1 MDQSSITQPVSRTN
15 WIRILLGLVFLACI
29 HAYKIKQSWH
39 EIPEQPASPISQPL
53 SSIIPT
59 IPPLTQSTI
68 SSINWPITQKST
80 TTAANSHWLELTIKS
95 GDTLASLF
103 NKAGLSSK
111 TLQLMLHDNPHAK
124 LLTRIKPG
132 QTIRLLVNQHQ
143 LDELI
148 LPMANE
154 ESLSIKRANTHYE
167 TTYHTKALREENQL
181 ITATVKTSLYET
193 AKQLHIPY
201 PLIRQMTEVF
211 HWEINFAR
219 DVHTG
224 DQFTLLYQ
232 AYFIGDKLVKTGD
245 ILALSYTTRNKTY
258 QAVRHQISANEIDYF
273 SPDGSSLKQGFSRYP
288 LEFSRISSLFSL
300 SRVHPILHYRRPH
313 QGIDLA
319 APTGTP
325 VRATGDGRIEKI
337 NRETGFGNM
346 IKISHQ
352 NTAYSS
358 IYAHLLRF
366 EKGLKRGNFVKR
378 GQIIGYVG
386 QTGLADGPH
395 CHYEFHVNHTP
406 RNPLTVNLP
415 KSSPVPS
422 KQLSTFKTKASQL
435 LAQLKRY
442 ETAHLHSNQTRN
454 KKV

>member
-1 MDQSSITQPVSRTN
+1 MDQSSTRQPISQAN
-15 WIRILLGLVFLACI
+15 WTKILLALIFLACI
-29 HAYKIKQSWH
+29 HLYRIKQSWH
-39 EIPEQPASPISQPL
+39 EAPPKPLLSSVPQFKIPPHAVAHSSLPSIKWPSKKQIQPALEVAARWQQF
-53 SSIIPT
+53 T
-59 IPPLTQSTI
+59 IRP
-68 SSINWPITQKST
+68 
-80 TTAANSHWLELTIKS
+80 
-95 GDTLASLF
+95 GDSLASLF

-111 TLQLMLHDNPHAK
+111 TLHAVLHANPHAS

-132 QTIRLLVNQHQ
+132 QTVRILAHQHE
-143 LDELI
+143 LDELF
-148 LPMANE
+148 LPLANGE
-154 ESLSIKRANTHYE
+154 FLSIKRMGTQYKTEYHSNT
-167 TTYHTKALREENQL
+167 LRIENQY
-181 ITATVKTSLYET
+181 ISATVKNSLYET
-193 AKQLHIPY
+193 AKQFHIPY
-201 PLIRQMTEVF
+201 PLIRQMTDIF
-211 HWEINFAR
+211 HWEINFSR

-224 DQFTLLYQ
+224 DKFTLLYQ
-232 AYFIGDKLVKTGD
+232 AYYQGNKLVKTGD
-245 ILALSYTTRNKTY
+245 VLALSYTTRTKNY
-258 QAVRHQISANEIDYF
+258 QAVRHQLSAHETDYF
-273 SPDGSSLKQGFSRYP
+273 SPDGASLKQGFSRYP

-337 NRETGFGNM
+337 NREAGYGNM

-352 NTAYSS
+352 NTAYAS

-366 EKGLKRGNFVKR
+366 EKGLKRGTYVKR

-415 KSSPVPS
+415 KAAPVPRQ
-422 KQLSTFKTKASQL
+422 QLGGFKNKASQL
-435 LAQLKRY
+435 LNQLKRY
-442 ETAHLHSNQTRN
+442 EIAHLTPNNSRT
-454 KKV
+454 KKA